1 MSNRVVC
8 HFDLNSIALLLTNR
22 GHKTVLLEAKMKT
35 LKPNSYFKVHY
46 RSYNA
51 GFDCKKGHSSTHIQL
66 YMIVSVVI
74 VSGGKS
80 GHLVKI
86 LHPFFQ
92 MCLGQMQ
99 QQHIQSMTNHLINVS
114 IRLQTISIWQHSII
128 EIAKLNASLN
138 ISQRNRVCIFKLLK
152 NKKADSLYTFLAKK
166 VTHVNIQLNHLKLAS
181 FQ

>member
-1 MSNRVVC
+1 MHWTSVCGHTVTQKMGMSNRVVC

-46 RSYNA
+46 RSYIA

-74 VSGGKS
+74 VSGVKS

-114 IRLQTISIWQHSII
+114 TRLSTISIWQHI
-128 EIAKLNASLN
+128 
-138 ISQRNRVCIFKLLK
+138 V
-152 NKKADSLYTFLAKK
+152 
-166 VTHVNIQLNHLKLAS
+166 
-181 FQ
+181 